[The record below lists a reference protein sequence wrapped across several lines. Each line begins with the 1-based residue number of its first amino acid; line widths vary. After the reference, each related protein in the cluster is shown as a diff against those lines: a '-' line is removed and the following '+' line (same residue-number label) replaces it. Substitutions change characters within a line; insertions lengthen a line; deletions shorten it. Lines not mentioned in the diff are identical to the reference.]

1 MAAGYRS
8 ARSAAIKFGWS
19 PSTYASHENGQT
31 PVPIDAAFIYGKAFK
46 TNAAWI
52 LLGVGPRQESID
64 AMLADQPESVW
75 EGAREMV
82 ALYLK
87 HRR

>member
-31 PVPIDAAFIYGKAFK
+31 PVPIEAAQIYGKAFK

-52 LLGVGPRQESID
+52 LLGVGPRVESID
-64 AMLADQPESVW
+64 AMLNGQPEMVW
-75 EGAREMV
+75 EHAREAV
-82 ALYLK
+82 AVILK
-87 HRR
+87 YRR